1 MLTFEEFQLGAA
13 DNLNDRNVALFQLR
27 NSTTSLIIQCL
38 ADREIQK
45 NIDQN
50 DDTRPSAAYH
60 YNCAI
65 IHQPHRASKV
75 FVELNSI
82 HNNRI

>member
-1 MLTFEEFQLGAA
+1 MLTFEEFQLGGA
-13 DNLNDRNVALFQLR
+13 DHLNDRNVALFQLR
-27 NSTTSLIIQCL
+27 NSTPSLIIQCL

-45 NIDQN
+45 NFDQN
-50 DDTRPSAAYH
+50 DDMRPSAAYH

-75 FVELNSI
+75 
-82 HNNRI
+82 

>member
-1 MLTFEEFQLGAA
+1 MLTFEEFQFGAA
-13 DNLNDRNVALFQLR
+13 DNLNDRNIALFQLR

-50 DDTRPSAAYH
+50 DDTRPSGAYH

-75 FVELNSI
+75 FVVLN
-82 HNNRI
+82 